1 MEELKALM
9 SKIEQEA
16 NEKQPLE
23 KSKKSKVVKEVG
35 LLSPKEIDQ
44 GLNQELEEVLEHKL
58 PKVKEPKVK
67 EKKPRPPKTEKQL
80 ESFRNCL
87 ESKKLKNEERL
98 LEKKIEASKLL
109 LELKKKKKPKYE
121 SDSSDSESDSDMEV
135 IVKKKKCKKSK
146 KSKKIIIQ
154 DSSDSSSSSGGSE
167 SDEPEPIPLK
177 QFGKTHQNKKSIVN
191 IKIPDNK
198 PKPKQTNQNLHNYFC
213 N

>member
-67 EKKPRPPKTEKQL
+67 EKKPRSEAQLMAWAKAVRTRAENREKRKK
-80 ESFRNCL
+80 ES
-87 ESKKLKNEERL
+87 
-98 LEKKIEASKLL
+98 
-109 LELKKKKKPKYE
+109 
-121 SDSSDSESDSDMEV
+121 
-135 IVKKKKCKKSK
+135 
-146 KSKKIIIQ
+146 
-154 DSSDSSSSSGGSE
+154 
-167 SDEPEPIPLK
+167 PITL
-177 QFGKTHQNKKSIVN
+177 G
-191 IKIPDNK
+191 
-198 PKPKQTNQNLHNYFC
+198 
-213 N
+213 